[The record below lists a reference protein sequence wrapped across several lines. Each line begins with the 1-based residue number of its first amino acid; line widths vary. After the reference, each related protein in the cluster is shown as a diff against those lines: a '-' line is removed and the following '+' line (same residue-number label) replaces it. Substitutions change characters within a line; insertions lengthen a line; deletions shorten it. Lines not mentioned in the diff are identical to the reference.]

1 MKMNEESFICWAQDG
16 YILSLV
22 GGQYRQ
28 NKRCKFGELYKN
40 KIMVEK
46 ALIFKVGALS
56 YIIGAKKGREVSWN
70 NNVNHK
76 EVVLCFQ
83 R

>member
-1 MKMNEESFICWAQDG
+1 
-16 YILSLV
+16 
-22 GGQYRQ
+22 
-28 NKRCKFGELYKN
+28 
-40 KIMVEK
+40 MVEK

-56 YIIGAKKGREVSWN
+56 YIIGAEKGREVSWN